1 MLMPQ
6 PLLGMGSTLLSQNL
20 PNSATYRVVIADDH
34 PLFREAITSVVRR
47 TLRDAEILEASDLAS
62 LQALDLSDV
71 DLLLLDLTMPGVH
84 GLSGLVH
91 VRAQAPAVAVMVV
104 TATEDPAV
112 VQRALGL
119 GAAGFVPKSAGLA
132 EISQAIEK
140 VLAGGISVP
149 DRFTGT
155 PFQLSQTEISA
166 TRRIGSLT
174 PQQFRIATLL
184 AAGMLNK
191 QIAWELG
198 IAEAT
203 VKVHMSTILRKL
215 NVQNRTQVALLI
227 QILDFEGL
235 TGPDVKL
242 ADEVIRGP

>member
-1 MLMPQ
+1 MRSA
-6 PLLGMGSTLLSQNL
+6 LLNQNQD
-20 PNSATYRVVIADDH
+20 NSATYRVVIADDH
-34 PLFREAITSVVRR
+34 PLFREAISAVVHR
-47 TLRDAEILEASDLAS
+47 TLPDAEIFEASDLAS
-62 LQALDLSDV
+62 LQALDLTDV

-91 VRAQAPAVAVMVV
+91 VRAQAPAVAVMIIS
-104 TATEDPAV
+104 AMEDPAV
-112 VQRALGL
+112 MQRALGL
-119 GAAGFVPKSAGLA
+119 GAAGFVPKSASLS

-149 DRFTGT
+149 ERFTAT
-155 PFQLSQTEISA
+155 PLQLSQTEISA

-215 NVQNRTQVALLI
+215 HVQNRTQVALLI
-227 QILDFEGL
+227 QVLDFEGL
-235 TGPDVKL
+235 TGADVKI
-242 ADEVIRGP
+242 ADEVIRGL

>member
-1 MLMPQ
+1 MLDQIQ
-6 PLLGMGSTLLSQNL
+6 PGA
-20 PNSATYRVVIADDH
+20 ATYRVVIADDH
-34 PLFREAITSVVRR
+34 PLFREAIISVVRR
-47 TLRDAEILEASDLAS
+47 TLTDAEILEASDLAS
-62 LQALDLSDV
+62 LQALDLADA

-91 VRAQAPAVAVMVV
+91 VRAQTPAVAVIVI
-104 TATEDPAV
+104 TAMEDPAV

-119 GAAGFVPKSAGLA
+119 GAAGFVPKSASLG

-149 DRFTGT
+149 ERFNCTHVE
-155 PFQLSQTEISA
+155 PVRLSQTEISA

-235 TGPDVKL
+235 TGAEVKL